1 MWITNPPLKLLRYL
15 FVLQVNSSLVRLMRC
30 PTREFS
36 LILGARI
43 VNRLP
48 TSEARA
54 WRKVLA
60 SWQGQQAAILAADEE
75 APLAVETTPV
85 NPTTPTELSWPLQ
98 TVLHLYPGKLN
109 YGRGERLLLE
119 VKLVG
124 DSANHQN
131 FLELILPALEEA
143 GWTHDPIGSRPTAL
157 WGHYDI
163 AGVYVARG
171 LRWEPL
177 VRNGQIDLNAQPT
190 PGQWAAQ
197 LPFVFPRQHAP
208 NKLMWITPYAFDGG
222 THPPATP
229 TTTQRPAQKL
239 SKLTPPSLVQLLESI
254 APHWAGSPPVWR
266 SKMVKG
272 EETLWS
278 WDELLQQAQS
288 VRTVH
293 SDLHP
298 APRDCPGEASG
309 LQTFSNIPHTLVPY
323 LVLASLLHVGRY
335 THLGCGAFY
344 LF

>member
-15 FVLQVNSSLVRLMRC
+15 FVLQVNSNLVRLTSC
-30 PTREFS
+30 PMREFS
-36 LILGARI
+36 LVLGSRI

-54 WRKVLA
+54 WRKALA
-60 SWQGQQAAILAADEE
+60 SWQGEQAAILAADDE
-75 APLAVETTPV
+75 APPAASAPFV
-85 NPTTPTELSWPLQ
+85 NPTTPIEVSWPLQ
-98 TVLHLYPGKLN
+98 TVLHLYPGKLR
-109 YGRGERLLLE
+109 YGLGERLFLE

-131 FLELILPALEEA
+131 FLELILPAVEEA
-143 GWTHDPIGSRPTAL
+143 GWTHDPTWSRPTAL

-177 VRNGQIDLNAQPT
+177 VYNGQLDLNAQPT
-190 PGQWAAQ
+190 SGQWAAQ
-197 LPFVFPRQHAP
+197 LPFVSPRQQAP
-208 NKLMWITPYAFDGG
+208 SKLVWLTPYAFGEALG
-222 THPPATP
+222 PATMPAGAPHP
-229 TTTQRPAQKL
+229 TKKNK
-239 SKLTPPSLVQLLESI
+239 KLTAPSLVQILESI
-254 APHWAGSPPVWR
+254 APHWSGSPPVWR
-266 SKMVKG
+266 SKVAKG
-272 EETLWS
+272 EEKVWS

-298 APRDCPGEASG
+298 LPRDCPGEASG
-309 LQTFSNIPHTLVPY
+309 VQTFSTMPHAVIPY

-344 LF
+344 LM